1 MACRAGTILAMRLSG
16 LVARAS
22 GVVIISAVI
31 SITLMMLTGS
41 LLPTWQVIYATN
53 ETPGP
58 NWVVRVMDVNRQL
71 SYRFM
76 PGLRPGGLPFISPDR
91 RFMTWVLPSGEL
103 QIQDIHTK
111 RLHTP
116 GVGYAPA
123 WSPDS
128 RTLVYRQ
135 DSSIY
140 VLALDESGAPGPA
153 VKVSADLTVGRSGIW
168 SPDGTRL
175 AFQIYGISV
184 TIDSELYTLDLQE
197 GDFRNLSNRS
207 NALDGSAVWSPD
219 GDFLAFISS
228 RDGNPE
234 IYIVDA
240 DGRDIRR
247 MTDEIARDDAPSWS
261 PDGSQLAFISDRSGF
276 SGLYVLPVADP
287 ANVTGPLDN
296 LLRST
301 IRWSPDGTRLVYIST
316 RDGRGE
322 LYVVHAGGGSPRRL
336 TNNIPNYLMV
346 LLP

>member
-1 MACRAGTILAMRLSG
+1 MGISG
-16 LVARAS
+16 LAARAS
-22 GVVIISAVI
+22 GAAILSGVIC
-31 SITLMMLTGS
+31 ITLMLLAGR
-41 LLPTWQVIYATN
+41 LLPTWQVAYATN

-58 NWVVRVMDVNRQL
+58 NWVIRVMDVNRQL

-76 PGLRPGGLPFISPDR
+76 PGLRPAGLPFISPDR

-103 QIQDIHTK
+103 QIQD
-111 RLHTP
+111 LHTGRLYTS

-128 RTLVYRQ
+128 RALVYRQ

-140 VLALDESGAPGPA
+140 VLPLDDSGAPGPA

-184 TIDSELYTLDLQE
+184 TIDSELYTVDLQR

-219 GDFLAFISS
+219 GESLAFISS

-240 DGRDIRR
+240 GGTDIRR
-247 MTDEIARDDAPSWS
+247 MTNEIARDDAPSWS
-261 PDGSQLAFISDRSGF
+261 PDGARLAFISDRSGF
-276 SGLYVLPVADP
+276 SGLYVLPVDDP
-287 ANVTGPLDN
+287 GSVAGPLDN

-301 IRWSPDGTRLVYIST
+301 IRWSPDGTRLAYIST
-316 RDGRGE
+316 REGRGE
-322 LYVVHAGGGSPRRL
+322 LYVVYADGGSPRRL
-336 TNNIPNYLMV
+336 TNNTSNYLMT